1 MYIRSTTDSTP
12 LVEEDAV
19 PTEFDTARARLRKNV
34 QIRCQGYENEKRRA
48 LFKRYLYLYI
58 YLEVIL

>member
-1 MYIRSTTDSTP
+1 MDSTP
-12 LVEEDAV
+12 PVEEDAV

-48 LFKRYLYLYI
+48 LFKRYLYISGGPEKTGTLFT
-58 YLEVIL
+58 